1 MLTLLF
7 PAIVQGFAMS
17 AAGVAGNIAA
27 QAVWD
32 KISADPKEAE
42 KLSRVLTMLVQGAL
56 RGLGHHL
63 EVDGVFGKQTDA
75 AVRAYQGA
83 RGLKVDGIV
92 GSKTLEALAHSLGR
106 MAAIT
111 SPVNVEE

>member
-1 MLTLLF
+1 MISLLF

-32 KISADPKEAE
+32 KISSNPQDAQ

-56 RGLGHHL
+56 RGLGHHI
-63 EVDGVFGKQTDA
+63 EVDGIFGKQTDA
-75 AVRAYQGA
+75 AVRAYQKA
-83 RGLKVDGIV
+83 RGLNVDGVV
-92 GSKTLEALAHSLGR
+92 GTKTLEALAHSLGK
-106 MAAIT
+106 MAAVT